1 MERTFKTILM
11 IRTILPYNPVI
22 AYMKY
27 SNEVITIGFKK
38 PNYERTYNVNQALA
52 YRLFYSKTAA
62 DCLKI
67 YNEIK
72 KLCSVINVKTI

>member
-1 MERTFKTILM
+1 M
-11 IRTILPYNPVI
+11 IYTALPYNNVI
-22 AYMKY
+22 TYMKY

-38 PNYERTYNVNQALA
+38 AKGVIQERSYNVNMLLA
-52 YRLFYSKTAA
+52 YRLFYSKTAK

-72 KLCSVINVKTI
+72 KLCPVINVKTI

>member
-1 MERTFKTILM
+1 M
-11 IRTILPYNPVI
+11 IHTILPQNGVI
-22 AYMKY
+22 IYMKY

-38 PNYERTYNVNQALA
+38 ANYERMYNVNQALA
-52 YRLFYSKTAA
+52 YKLFYSKTAI

-72 KLCSVINVKTI
+72 KLCPVINVKTI

>member
-1 MERTFKTILM
+1 M
-11 IRTILPYNPVI
+11 IHTILPYNPVI
-22 AYMKY
+22 IYMKY

-38 PNYERTYNVNQALA
+38 PSYERMYNTDKALA
-52 YRLFYSKTAA
+52 YRLFYSKSAK

-72 KLCSVINVKTI
+72 KLCPVINVKTI

>member
-1 MERTFKTILM
+1 M
-11 IRTILPYNPVI
+11 IYTKLPYNPI
-22 AYMKY
+22 LEYMRY

-38 PNYERTYNVNQALA
+38 ANYERSYNVNQLLA
-52 YRLFYSKTAA
+52 YKLFYSKTAA

-72 KLCSVINVKTI
+72 KLCPVINVKTI

>member
-1 MERTFKTILM
+1 M
-11 IRTILPYNPVI
+11 IYTILPQNSVI
-22 AYMKY
+22 SYMKY

-38 PNYERTYNVNQALA
+38 ANYERTYNVNQALA
-52 YRLFYSKTAA
+52 YQLFYSKTAK

-72 KLCSVINVKTI
+72 KLCPVINVQTI

>member
-1 MERTFKTILM
+1 M

-27 SNEVITIGFKK
+27 SNETLTIGFKSK
-38 PNYERTYNVNQALA
+38 YERIYKTNQELA
-52 YRLFYSKTAA
+52 YKLFYSKTAK

-72 KLCSVINVKTI
+72 KLCPVINVKTI

>member
-1 MERTFKTILM
+1 M
-11 IRTILPYNPVI
+11 IHTVLPYNQVI
-22 AYMKY
+22 SYMKY

-38 PNYERTYNVNQALA
+38 PNYERMYNANQELA
-52 YRLFYSKTAA
+52 YKLFYSKTAA

-72 KLCSVINVKTI
+72 KLCPVINVKPL

>member
-1 MERTFKTILM
+1 M
-11 IRTILPYNPVI
+11 IHTILPQNGVI
-22 AYMKY
+22 IYMKY

-38 PNYERTYNVNQALA
+38 ANYERMYNVNQALA
-52 YRLFYSKTAA
+52 YKLFYSKTAI

-72 KLCSVINVKTI
+72 KLCPVINVKNI

>member
-1 MERTFKTILM
+1 M
-11 IRTILPYNPVI
+11 IHTILPQNSGI
-22 AYMKY
+22 TYMKY

-38 PNYERTYNVNQALA
+38 ANYERMYNINQALA
-52 YRLFYSKTAA
+52 YKLFYSKTAI

-72 KLCSVINVKTI
+72 KLCPVINVKNI

>member
-1 MERTFKTILM
+1 M
-11 IRTILPYNPVI
+11 IHTILPQNGVI
-22 AYMKY
+22 TYMKY

-38 PNYERTYNVNQALA
+38 ANYERMYNINQALA
-52 YRLFYSKTAA
+52 YKLFYSKTAI

-72 KLCSVINVKTI
+72 KLCPVINVKTI

>member
-1 MERTFKTILM
+1 M
-11 IRTILPYNPVI
+11 IHTILPYNNVI
-22 AYMKY
+22 SYMRY

-38 PNYERTYNVNQALA
+38 ANYERSYNVNQTLA

-72 KLCSVINVKTI
+72 KLCPVINVKTI

>member
-1 MERTFKTILM
+1 
-11 IRTILPYNPVI
+11 
-22 AYMKY
+22 MKY

-38 PNYERTYNVNQALA
+38 PNYERMYNVNKELA
-52 YRLFYSKTAA
+52 YKLFYSKTAK

-72 KLCSVINVKTI
+72 KLCPVINVKPL

>member
-1 MERTFKTILM
+1 M
-11 IRTILPYNPVI
+11 IHTILPQNSVI
-22 AYMKY
+22 TYMKY

-38 PNYERTYNVNQALA
+38 ANYERMYNINQALA
-52 YRLFYSKTAA
+52 YKLFYSKTAI

-72 KLCSVINVKTI
+72 KLCPVINVKNI

>member
-1 MERTFKTILM
+1 M
-11 IRTILPYNPVI
+11 IHTILPYNPVI
-22 AYMKY
+22 SYMKY

-38 PNYERTYNVNQALA
+38 ANYERMYNVNKELA
-52 YRLFYSKTAA
+52 YKLFYSKTAA

-72 KLCSVINVKTI
+72 KLCPVINVKPL

>member
-1 MERTFKTILM
+1 M
-11 IRTILPYNPVI
+11 IHTILPYNNVI

-38 PNYERTYNVNQALA
+38 PNYERMYNINQELA

-62 DCLKI
+62 DCLK
-67 YNEIK
+67 NFNQIK
-72 KLCSVINVKTI
+72 KLCPVINVKTI

>member
-1 MERTFKTILM
+1 M
-11 IRTILPYNPVI
+11 IYTILPQNSVI
-22 AYMKY
+22 SYMKY

-38 PNYERTYNVNQALA
+38 ANYERMYNINQALA
-52 YRLFYSKTAA
+52 YKLFYSKTAI

-72 KLCSVINVKTI
+72 KLCPVINVKTI